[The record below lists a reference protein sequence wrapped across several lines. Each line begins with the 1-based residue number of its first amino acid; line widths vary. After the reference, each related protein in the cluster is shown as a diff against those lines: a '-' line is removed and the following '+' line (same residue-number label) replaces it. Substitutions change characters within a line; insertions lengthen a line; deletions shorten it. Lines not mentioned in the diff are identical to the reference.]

1 MRKSPDPL
9 QRAPHQVNQRARN
22 GSGYARLVLTVLWP
36 GERFNRGVECNLDIA
51 KIALE
56 AFFLLIG
63 SV

>member
-1 MRKSPDPL
+1 MPSSLIADA
-9 QRAPHQVNQRARN
+9 QNVTT
-22 GSGYARLVLTVLWP
+22 VLTVLWP